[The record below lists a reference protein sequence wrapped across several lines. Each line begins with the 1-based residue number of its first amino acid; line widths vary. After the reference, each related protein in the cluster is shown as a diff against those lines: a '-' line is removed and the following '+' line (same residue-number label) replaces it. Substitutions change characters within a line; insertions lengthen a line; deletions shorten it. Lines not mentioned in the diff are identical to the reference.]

1 MMETES
7 VWGRGTRRSI
17 VREAREFSLGWRI
30 WMWLLSAVNLVAPLF
45 FLGHP
50 EAWAVLACYFLAAAV
65 LIPLHRR
72 LGWVRLLGIAHF
84 QWFVL
89 LPWLVIRMLTGSPPT
104 ALAIWVW
111 ALIVIDAASLSIDI
125 VDVYR
130 YLTGEREPI
139 VSAGGRS

>member
-1 MMETES
+1 MES
-7 VWGRGTRRSI
+7 VLGQKKRNSLIRD
-17 VREAREFSLGWRI
+17 AREFNLGWRI

-50 EAWAVLACYFLAAAV
+50 EAWGVLGCYFLAAAV
-65 LIPLHRR
+65 MIPLHQR

-89 LPWLVIRMLTGSPPT
+89 LPWLIFRMLTDSPPT
-104 ALAIWVW
+104 ALAVWVW
-111 ALIVIDAASLSIDI
+111 ALILIDTVCLSIDI

-130 YLTGEREPI
+130 YLTGERKPI
-139 VSAGGRS
+139 VSSNR